1 MLMKPTSFRKS
12 PSAVGSSLFGLLLL
26 IVILTFGT
34 GCAKASRP
42 HDEGLAPSSAPA
54 AAPGTVPQV
63 RARAITVDTSLTVG
77 DVDASARTLRDAL
90 ERSGGYVADANMSG
104 LGDERV
110 AVLDLRVPAQALKP
124 FLATLAGTGETA
136 SYTERS
142 EDVTEQI
149 TDLKARLGNARA
161 QEKRILELMSVKTAT
176 LVETIEA
183 EKELSRI
190 RETIER
196 LDAQD
201 RNVETRVS
209 YATVRVS
216 LKGRT
221 PDAWRSPGSSIA
233 RAAAT
238 GVRGA
243 AAFFVYVG
251 MALAMI
257 LPTLLPIGL
266 LVVGLLFAIR
276 ARGNKKRAAFAA
288 E

>member
-1 MLMKPTSFRKS
+1 M
-12 PSAVGSSLFGLLLL
+12 
-26 IVILTFGT
+26 
-34 GCAKASRP
+34 
-42 HDEGLAPSSAPA
+42 
-54 AAPGTVPQV
+54 PQV

-104 LGDERV
+104 LGDDRS
-110 AVLDLRVPAQALKP
+110 AMLDLRVPAPALRP
-124 FLATLAGTGETA
+124 FLATLAGSGETG
-136 SYTERS
+136 SYSERS

-161 QEKRILELMSVKTAT
+161 QEKRILELMSVKAAT
-176 LVETIEA
+176 LAETIEA

-209 YATVRVS
+209 YVTVRVS

-221 PDAWRSPGSSIA
+221 VDAWRAPGSSIA

-251 MALAMI
+251 MALAVVLPTI
-257 LPTLLPIGL
+257 LPMGL
-266 LVVGLLFAIR
+266 LVFGLFVVLR
-276 ARGNKKRAAFAA
+276 ARAAKKRAALAA

>member
-1 MLMKPTSFRKS
+1 MLMKPTFFRKS
-12 PSAVGSSLFGLLLL
+12 PSAFGSSFFGFLLLFA
-26 IVILTFGT
+26 VLTLGT
-34 GCAKASRP
+34 GCAKASRA
-42 HDEGLAPSSAPA
+42 HDEGLAPSSTP

-77 DVDASARTLRDAL
+77 NVDASARTLRDAL

-110 AVLDLRVPAQALKP
+110 AMLDLRVPAQALKP

-136 SYTERS
+136 SYTERA
-142 EDVTEQI
+142 EDVTDQL

-161 QEKRILELMSVKTAT
+161 QEKRILELMSAKTAN
-176 LVETIEA
+176 LAETIEA

-190 RETIER
+190 RESIER

-209 YATVRVS
+209 YVTVRVS
-216 LKGRT
+216 LKGQT
-221 PDAWRSPGSSIA
+221 ADAWRSPGASIA
-233 RAAAT
+233 RATAT

-251 MALAMI
+251 MALAMV

-266 LVVGLLFAIR
+266 LVFGFVFAVR
-276 ARGNKKRAAFAA
+276 ARGNKKRAALA

>member
-1 MLMKPTSFRKS
+1 MLMKPTFLRQG
-12 PSAVGSSLFGLLLL
+12 PTVGSSLFGLLLL
-26 IVILTFGT
+26 FVVAPFGT

-54 AAPGTVPQV
+54 SPGAVPQV
-63 RARAITVDTSLTVG
+63 RARAIIVDTSLTVG
-77 DVDASARTLRDAL
+77 DVDASGRTLRDAL

-104 LGDERV
+104 LGDDRS

-136 SYTERS
+136 SYTERA

-161 QEKRILELMSVKTAT
+161 QEKRILELMSAKTAT
-176 LVETIEA
+176 LAETIEA

-190 RETIER
+190 RESIER

-216 LKGRT
+216 LTGHSV
-221 PDAWRSPGSSIA
+221 DAWRSPGSSIA

-251 MALAMI
+251 MALAMV

-266 LVVGLLFAIR
+266 LVFGVVFAIR
-276 ARGNKKRAAFAA
+276 ARGSKRRTALA